1 MSLAELPIVEP
12 GVQPPRGG
20 ATSVECLDSST
31 ILYLH
36 GELDLSTLDEEHRAM
51 ASAIARE
58 TPLIVDLSAVR
69 FMDSATVR
77 LLMRSAAF
85 VKDRGRSFTIRR
97 PSRFAARLL
106 TICALDHL
114 VVDGP
119 LVLLAV
125 DDRAGP

>member
-12 GVQPPRGG
+12 DVQPTRGG

-31 ILYLH
+31 VLYLH

-51 ASAIARE
+51 SSAISQE

-69 FMDSATVR
+69 FMDSTTIR
-77 LLMRSAAF
+77 LLMRSADF
-85 VKDRGRSFTIRR
+85 VQARGRSFTIRR
-97 PSRFAARLL
+97 PPPFVARLL
-106 TICALDHL
+106 TICGLDDL

-125 DDRAGP
+125 ADRAGP